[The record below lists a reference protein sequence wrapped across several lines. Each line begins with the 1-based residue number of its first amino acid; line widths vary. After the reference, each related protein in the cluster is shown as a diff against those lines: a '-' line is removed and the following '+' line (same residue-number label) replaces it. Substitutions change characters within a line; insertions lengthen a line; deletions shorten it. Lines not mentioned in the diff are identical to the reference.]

1 MPTAAAP
8 PQLPNLRKPMNKL
21 AAIIATAVAFA
32 LMAASCV
39 DRGSFSDFHTLPD
52 SGWAYGDTV
61 AFTVSRADSVAP
73 AAVKVAVRNNN
84 DFPYSNLWLEV
95 SCRNATGA
103 TVSRDTVNL
112 RLADPYGRWTGKGFG
127 ASYQTEAT
135 VRPRAVIENGSRI
148 TVRHVMR
155 ADTVAGIEQLG
166 ITLSPL

>member
-1 MPTAAAP
+1 MAATAP
-8 PQLPNLRKPMNKL
+8 RPQLPNLQKPMNKP
-21 AAIIATAVAFA
+21 AAIIAIVIA
-32 LMAASCV
+32 LAMASCV
-39 DRGSFSDFHTLPD
+39 NRGAFSDFHTLDD

-61 AFTVSRADSVAP
+61 TFIVNRADSIAP
-73 AAVKVAVRNNN
+73 AAVKVAVRNSN

-95 SCRNATGA
+95 SCRNAAGTA
-103 TVSRDTVNL
+103 TLSRDTVNL

-135 VRPRAVIENGSRI
+135 VTPRAVIDNGSRI
-148 TVRHVMR
+148 MVRHIMR